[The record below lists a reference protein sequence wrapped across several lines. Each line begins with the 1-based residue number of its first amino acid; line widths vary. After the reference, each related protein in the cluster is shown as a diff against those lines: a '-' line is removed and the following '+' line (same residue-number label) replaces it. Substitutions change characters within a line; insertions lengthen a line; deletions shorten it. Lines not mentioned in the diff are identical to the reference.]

1 MLNWFLL
8 KKSKYELKKT
18 RKVLVETIDD
28 NIISSQNS
36 INDISNILIDFKK
49 YNYSKHDSF
58 FNLCIFSDIVN
69 IDLTILLEKI
79 RLAERLQEKK
89 LYARVIAVVVIDY
102 LDNIS
107 VLIESNCLKEL
118 KSNNMLEFI

>member
-1 MLNWFLL
+1 MLNWFLI

-28 NIISSQNS
+28 NITSSQNS

-58 FNLCIFSDIVN
+58 LNLCIFSDIVN

-89 LYARVIAVVVIDY
+89 LYA
-102 LDNIS
+102 
-107 VLIESNCLKEL
+107 EL
-118 KSNNMLEFI
+118 LL